1 MERAE
6 KVWRKSEETVENVK
20 TTASIMDKRASDE
33 RKDGMEPAE

>member
-20 TTASIMDKRASDE
+20 TASIMDKRASDQ